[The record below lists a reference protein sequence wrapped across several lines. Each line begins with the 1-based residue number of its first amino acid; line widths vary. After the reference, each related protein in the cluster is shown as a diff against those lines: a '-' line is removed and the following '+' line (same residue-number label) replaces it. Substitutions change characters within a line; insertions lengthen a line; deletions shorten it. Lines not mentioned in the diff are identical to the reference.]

1 MFLSPRI
8 SLLRLACVLV
18 VAIATVAASA
28 GPPRAEEA
36 VLRSNGFVPSEAV
49 VAGVQGDDPNVLQ
62 VDDGSFETSFGV
74 VNQNQ
79 TLGSQGYFLNRFT
92 VPQERLPFTIDSVSI
107 LFPVTNSNLHGG
119 EQFDV
124 LVFDGPSGTSDASG
138 TTLRARKSFL
148 VHPSNTTF
156 QLIQLDLPVVVLNG
170 DVWVGFTNTST
181 RNDARPIF
189 PAAADTNS
197 DQARSWIFFNNQ
209 VDNHF
214 DGPLTTADVG
224 TIIHQGNW
232 LIRANGQPGGL
243 TCVTWDPPGSLR
255 GEDTPPPVNT
265 HICDDVP
272 EPRPAGLR
280 GPRATLIGY
289 NVYRSDQPNVQPTP
303 SNLFTSVPPTQTM
316 TGSSVSPSGS
326 FFVVTGVYDTGESEP
341 SNELGVVPPQITK
354 LAVKATKIQAK
365 GTGFT
370 TDQVQVFVDGLPFL
384 SPAVVK
390 AAGKK
395 VVQKGNLITGET
407 IGQYL
412 AAHGGRARISFRN
425 STGAIR
431 ALDHPGN

>member
-8 SLLRLACVLV
+8 SFPRLACVIV
-18 VAIATVAASA
+18 VALATAAASA
-28 GPPRAEEA
+28 GPPRSQEA
-36 VLRSNGFVPSEAV
+36 VLRSVDVGGSTEAK
-49 VAGVQGDDPNVLQ
+49 VAGSPDDPNVLR
-62 VDDGSFETSFGV
+62 VDDGSFETSFGI

-79 TLGSQGYFLNRFT
+79 TLASQGYFLNRFT

-107 LFPVTNSNLHGG
+107 LFPLTNTNLRGT
-119 EQFDV
+119 EVFDV

-138 TTLRARKSFL
+138 TTLRARKSFT
-148 VHPSNTTF
+148 VRPSNSTF
-156 QLIQLDLPVVVLNG
+156 QLIQLDLPVVILSG

-181 RNDARPIF
+181 RNDPRPIF

-197 DQARSWIFFNNQ
+197 DQARSWIFFNNE
-209 VDNHF
+209 VTNHF
-214 DGPLTTADVG
+214 DGPLTTAEIG

-255 GEDTPPPVNT
+255 GDDTPPPLNT
-265 HICDDVP
+265 HVCDDVP
-272 EPRPAGLR
+272 EPRPAGMR
-280 GPRATLIGY
+280 GPRATLMGY

-341 SNELGVVPPQITK
+341 SNELGVVPPTITK
-354 LAVKATKIQAK
+354 LSVKATKIQAK

-390 AAGKK
+390 SAGKK
-395 VVQKGNLITGET
+395 VVQKGTLITGQT
-407 IGQYL
+407 IGAYL
-412 AAHGGRARISFRN
+412 AAHGGSARISFRN